1 MQKLKINEDI
11 RSLSEVRNGMANF
24 IKQVHDTK
32 RPVIITQHGKGI
44 AVLLGANEFEA
55 MQEKIELLSDI
66 QTSLNQLEKGA
77 GISHKDAKEKLLKL
91 SSKMRIIWSPLAV
104 DRASEVAD
112 YIAQDKPSAAEKWI
126 DTVFSKV
133 EQLKSS
139 PEIGRIVPEINDSQ
153 FRELIYGDYRIIY
166 RIETKQ
172 ISILTIRHGRQI
184 LPINEIKA

>member
-1 MQKLKINEDI
+1 
-11 RSLSEVRNGMANF
+11 
-24 IKQVHDTK
+24 
-32 RPVIITQHGKGI
+32 
-44 AVLLGANEFEA
+44 
-55 MQEKIELLSDI
+55 
-66 QTSLNQLEKGA
+66 
-77 GISHKDAKEKLLKL
+77 
-91 SSKMRIIWSPLAV
+91 MRIIWSPLAV
-104 DRASEVAD
+104 DRASEIAD

-153 FRELIYGDYRIIY
+153 FRELIYGNYRIIY
-166 RIETKQ
+166 HIETKQ